1 MMRIIC
7 ILFIFISSIYA
18 HKLNV
23 FTNFEDNKL
32 YVNSYFANGNA
43 CQKCKIRIIKDD
55 KLVIE
60 DKTNTKGEFETTV
73 NYNSFILSVDAGSGH
88 AILKDIQK
96 VIKPKKRYEN
106 NQLQKLQEENK
117 NLKLQIKLL
126 EERLSY
132 FEFFKIV
139 FALIVIIGIFT
150 FLKRVKKS

>member
-1 MMRIIC
+1 MIRIIC
-7 ILFIFISSIYA
+7 ILFIFISTIYA

-32 YVNSYFANGNA
+32 YVNSYFPNGNA

-55 KLVIE
+55 KLVLE
-60 DKTNTKGEFETTV
+60 DKTNTKGEFETKIDFD
-73 NYNSFILSVDAGSGH
+73 SFILSVDAGSGH
-88 AILKDIQK
+88 AVLKDIQK
-96 VIKPKKRYEN
+96 VIKAKKRYEDD
-106 NQLQKLQEENK
+106 QLQKLQEENK
-117 NLKLQIKLL
+117 SLKLQIKLL

-139 FALIVIIGIFT
+139 FALLIIFGIFA

>member
-1 MMRIIC
+1 MIRVLC
-7 ILFIFISSIYA
+7 LVCIFINIVYA

-43 CQKCKIRIIKDD
+43 CQNCKIRIIKGD
-55 KLVIE
+55 KLILE
-60 DKTNTKGEFETTV
+60 DKTNIKGEFETKIDFNT
-73 NYNSFILSVDAGSGH
+73 FILSVDAGSGH
-88 AILKDIQK
+88 AVLKDIQK

-106 NQLQKLQEENK
+106 DQLQKLQEENK
-117 NLKLQIKLL
+117 SLKLQIKLL
-126 EERLSY
+126 EEKLSY

-139 FALIVIIGIFT
+139 FALLVIFGIFA